1 MTLHLIA
8 AVARNRAI
16 GLDNRLLYWLPND
29 LKRFKQ
35 LTTGHTIIM
44 GRRTYDSLPH
54 GALPHRR
61 NIVLTRSR
69 KAIEE
74 CECFASL
81 EEALN
86 HCTDEEEVFVIGG
99 ASVYRQAMDRADVL
113 NLTEIDD
120 LPEEADVFFPPYDNW
135 EEVWREEHSAD
146 ERHKQAYAF
155 VDYMR
160 PKAE

>member
-1 MTLHLIA
+1 MLSLIA
-8 AVARNRAI
+8 AVALNRVI
-16 GLDNRLLYWLPND
+16 GCQGRLPWQLPAD
-29 LKRFKQ
+29 MAHFKS
-35 LTTGHTIIM
+35 LTMGHTIIM
-44 GRRTYDSLPH
+44 GRCTYDSLPH

-69 KAIEE
+69 KAIEG
-74 CECFASL
+74 CDCYASL

-86 HCTDEEEVFVIGG
+86 HCTEEEEVFVIGG

-120 LPEEADVFFPPYDNW
+120 LPEEADAFFPPYDDW
-135 EEVWREEHSAD
+135 EEVWRENHPTD

-155 VDYMR
+155 VDYVR
-160 PKAE
+160 RKAE

>member
-69 KAIEE
+69 KAIEG
-74 CECFASL
+74 CDCYASL

-86 HCTDEEEVFVIGG
+86 HCTEEEEVFVIGG

-120 LPEEADVFFPPYDNW
+120 LPA
-135 EEVWREEHSAD
+135 
-146 ERHKQAYAF
+146 
-155 VDYMR
+155 
-160 PKAE
+160 

>member
-1 MTLHLIA
+1 M
-8 AVARNRAI
+8 
-16 GLDNRLLYWLPND
+16 
-29 LKRFKQ
+29 
-35 LTTGHTIIM
+35 
-44 GRRTYDSLPH
+44 
-54 GALPHRR
+54 
-61 NIVLTRSR
+61 
-69 KAIEE
+69 
-74 CECFASL
+74 
-81 EEALN
+81 
-86 HCTDEEEVFVIGG
+86 FVIGG

-135 EEVWREEHSAD
+135 EEVWREEQSAD